1 MKLLRAVVSAWG
13 VVALVTFCAMARTAA
28 AEAVYFKVP
37 PGSHPHDVAASPDGP
52 VFYTAQRTGRLGI
65 LHPESGKVEEV
76 PLGAKSAP
84 HGVIVGPDHAAWI
97 TDGGQNAIVRFNP
110 ERHTLQSWPLPKD
123 WPDVNLNTATFDRSG
138 RLWFTGQAGFYGRL
152 DPKSN
157 EMKMWKAPR
166 GSGPYGITTT
176 PAGEVYYASL
186 AGNHIAH
193 INLE

>member
-1 MKLLRAVVSAWG
+1 MKLLRGAAWALTTLAVIILG
-13 VVALVTFCAMARTAA
+13 AMVPATAA
-28 AEAVYFKVP
+28 ETVYFKVS

-65 LHPESGKVEEV
+65 LHPETGKVEEV

-110 ERHTLQSWPLPKD
+110 ERHTVQSWPLPKD
-123 WPDVNLNTATFDRSG
+123 WPEVNLNTATFDHAG

-152 DPKSN
+152 DP
-157 EMKMWKAPR
+157 
-166 GSGPYGITTT
+166 
-176 PAGEVYYASL
+176 
-186 AGNHIAH
+186 
-193 INLE
+193 